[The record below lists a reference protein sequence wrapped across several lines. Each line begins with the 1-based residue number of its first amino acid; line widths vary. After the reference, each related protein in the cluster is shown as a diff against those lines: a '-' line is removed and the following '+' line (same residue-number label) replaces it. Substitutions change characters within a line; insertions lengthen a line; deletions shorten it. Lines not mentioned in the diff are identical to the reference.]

1 MTDSNKQVIEVN
13 GVKMEV
19 DMRHAKR
26 VDTFRVGD
34 RVKILQKN
42 GDYGSATK
50 VFSGV
55 IAGFEQFESLPT
67 IIVAYVEVDYSGA
80 SVKTAYI
87 NADNDKY
94 EIVADSDESLPIE
107 KGAVLQ
113 KIDREIEKKH
123 DEIRDLE
130 IKREYFNRMFGKHFA
145 IDDVKEGA

>member
-34 RVKILQKN
+34 RVKILQKK

-130 IKREYFNRMFGKHFA
+130 IKRDYFNRMFGKHFA